1 MQNTLY
7 VSLSRQIALRQ
18 EMDVIA
24 NNMANMTT
32 TGFKGSRPMFEE
44 YLMGKG
50 ESVSVD
56 PASRGKVAFVS
67 TKGTLRDTSQ
77 GPLETTGNPTDF
89 ALQGEGFFV
98 VETED
103 GPRYTRNGHFS
114 VDTQGNLTTIDGLR
128 VLGEGDRPINL
139 PRTGGPVTVS
149 AEGSVSVD
157 GTAAGRFRLV
167 EFDNRQA
174 LLAEGNNLFSSPSG
188 NDPAPAKAT
197 QVTQAALEA
206 SNVQSISEMTRMI
219 EVSRSYQSIQS
230 IISAQNDLERSAI
243 QTLGKVA

>member
-18 EMDVIA
+18 EMAVIA

-44 YLMGKG
+44 YLLGKG
-50 ESVSVD
+50 GPASID
-56 PASRGKVAFVS
+56 PASRGKVAFVDV
-67 TKGTLRDTSQ
+67 KATLRDTSQ
-77 GPLETTGNPTDF
+77 GAMETTGNPTDL

-98 VETED
+98 VETAN

-114 VDTQGNLTTIDGLR
+114 IDPQGNLTTLDGLR
-128 VLGEGDRPINL
+128 ILGEGDRPINL
-139 PRTGGPVTVS
+139 PRTGGIMTVS
-149 AEGSVSVD
+149 AEGGISVN
-157 GTAAGRFRLV
+157 GTQAGRLQLV
-167 EFDNRQA
+167 EFDNRQV
-174 LLAEGNNLFSSPSG
+174 LQAEGNSLFSTPSG
-188 NDPAPAKAT
+188 NAPTPATATKAI
-197 QVTQAALEA
+197 QGMLET

-230 IISAQNDLERSAI
+230 IITAQNDLERSAI

>member
-24 NNMANMTT
+24 NNLANMTT

-44 YLMGKG
+44 YLSGKG
-50 ESVSVD
+50 EPVSVD
-56 PASRGKVAFVS
+56 PASRGKVAFVNI
-67 TKGTLRDTSQ
+67 KGTLRDTSQ
-77 GPLETTGNPTDF
+77 GPLESTGNPTDL

-98 VETED
+98 VETEN
-103 GPRYTRNGHFS
+103 GPRYTRNGHFGL
-114 VDTQGNLTTIDGLR
+114 DTQGNLTTIDGLR
-128 VLGEGDRPINL
+128 VLGDGDRPITL
-139 PRTGGPVTVS
+139 PRTGGVLTVS
-149 AEGSVSVD
+149 AEGSISVD
-157 GTAAGRFRLV
+157 GTPAGRLRLV

-174 LLAEGNNLFSSPSG
+174 LVAEGGNLFSSPSG
-188 NDPAPAKAT
+188 NDPVPAKAT
-197 QVTQAALEA
+197 RVAQGVIEA

-230 IISAQNDLERSAI
+230 IIGAQNDLERSAI